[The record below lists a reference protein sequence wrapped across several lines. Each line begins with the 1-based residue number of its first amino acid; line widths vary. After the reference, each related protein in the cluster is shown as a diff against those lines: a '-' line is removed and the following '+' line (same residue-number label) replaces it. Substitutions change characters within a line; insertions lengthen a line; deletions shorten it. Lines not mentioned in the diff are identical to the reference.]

1 MATVRR
7 KRKEHLPATCS
18 QVKLPKSRC
27 SGKKFISVIVRLP
40 DDKRDAITEIGFGGL
55 LHLACRE
62 LRYELCSW
70 IISNYDTAYHQL
82 NMATGVVVPVTA
94 QDVGNIMGIPCGE
107 EIVVHTRRGTSNRTY
122 TISLLEQNLENLA
135 IGDDFRK
142 TFLIFA
148 CATLLAPNSKLEG
161 MHDLWDT
168 IWDGD
173 LFYMTK
179 FYLPSVTVDVTMPL
193 LAAWSDDLIK
203 RRLSAEIATFGGYG
217 HVHTQQL
224 PESAAHSHA
233 QAAGGQSSASDDAIE
248 VIQAR
253 MVENSEKLLRLASSL
268 AEDVAE
274 LRSRQFGLQYRCSAT
289 PAQPLAQVQDE
300 PAPTTGD
307 IQLSV
312 EEFVEQPNL
321 PSAPH
326 SPTERHES
334 AFDHGPSSLHQE
346 SHDQSYPYPHLE
358 SVEDVQNVGT
368 IATHSHLDIPTSSHK
383 YKRTGRR
390 IVKRPAICKSPFVAQ
405 CLKLFPKISHKD
417 RLVADFALD
426 EDADPSEVVCDMH
439 GLFITRAELAS
450 LNGGRWV
457 NNIII
462 GVTSCMLNANQPH
475 PRRCH
480 YFDPSFSVVLASLLP
495 KARKEE
501 ILDRSRMF
509 LQADIVGHDVA
520 SCEMLF
526 IPVCENNHWHLH
538 VLNIPAGRIEILSSL
553 PLRRGNYISASTRRL
568 SMALERALHAHGIH
582 VNVEV
587 SKLVHVQPDLVQ
599 QKNGYDCGIF
609 ALKYMEYWNG
619 ATLTQAVAKEK
630 MHVYRLQMVVTLL
643 LNEAN
648 NVRGNI
654 IQACGL

>member
-1 MATVRR
+1 M
-7 KRKEHLPATCS
+7 
-18 QVKLPKSRC
+18 
-27 SGKKFISVIVRLP
+27 
-40 DDKRDAITEIGFGGL
+40 GFGGL
-55 LHLACRE
+55 LHLACPE

-82 NMATGVVVPVTA
+82 NMATGVVVSVTA
-94 QDVGNIMGIPCGE
+94 QDVDNIMGIPCSGE
-107 EIVVHTRRGTSNRTY
+107 KIVVHTRRGTSNRTY

-161 MHDLWDT
+161 IHDLWDT

-173 LFYMTK
+173 VGVQKNWSKFVLHYIEDGIREYQKNQPTYICGCLIFLQLFYMTK

-233 QAAGGQSSASDDAIE
+233 QAAGGQSSASDDATE

-274 LRSRQFGLQYRCSAT
+274 LRSRQFGSQYRCSAT

-307 IQLSV
+307 IQLSA
-312 EEFVEQPNL
+312 EEFVEQPSL

-426 EDADPSEVVCDMH
+426 EDADPGEVVCDMH
-439 GLFITRAELAS
+439 GLFITRTELAS
-450 LNGGRWV
+450 LNEGRWV

-462 GVTSCMLNANQPH
+462 GVTSRMLNANQPH

-480 YFDPSFSVVLASLLP
+480 YFDPSFLVVLASLLP

-619 ATLTQAVAKEK
+619 ATLTQAVAEEK

>member
-1 MATVRR
+1 
-7 KRKEHLPATCS
+7 
-18 QVKLPKSRC
+18 
-27 SGKKFISVIVRLP
+27 
-40 DDKRDAITEIGFGGL
+40 
-55 LHLACRE
+55 
-62 LRYELCSW
+62 
-70 IISNYDTAYHQL
+70 
-82 NMATGVVVPVTA
+82 
-94 QDVGNIMGIPCGE
+94 
-107 EIVVHTRRGTSNRTY
+107 
-122 TISLLEQNLENLA
+122 
-135 IGDDFRK
+135 
-142 TFLIFA
+142 
-148 CATLLAPNSKLEG
+148 
-161 MHDLWDT
+161 
-168 IWDGD
+168 
-173 LFYMTK
+173 MTK

-217 HVHTQQL
+217 HVHL
-224 PESAAHSHA
+224 PEFAAHSHA
-233 QAAGGQSSASDDAIE
+233 QAAVGSPRLLMMLLSYSSPPS
-248 VIQAR
+248 
-253 MVENSEKLLRLASSL
+253 
-268 AEDVAE
+268 
-274 LRSRQFGLQYRCSAT
+274 
-289 PAQPLAQVQDE
+289 AQVQDE
-300 PAPTTGD
+300 PAPMTGN
-307 IQLSV
+307 IQLSLKNL
-312 EEFVEQPNL
+312 FEQPSL
-321 PSAPH
+321 PLAPH

-439 GLFITRAELAS
+439 GLFITRVELAS

-457 NNIII
+457 NNI
-462 GVTSCMLNANQPH
+462 
-475 PRRCH
+475 
-480 YFDPSFSVVLASLLP
+480 VVLASLLP

-520 SCEMLF
+520 SVKC
-526 IPVCENNHWHLH
+526 
-538 VLNIPAGRIEILSSL
+538 L

-619 ATLTQAVAKEK
+619 ATLTQAVAEEK

>member
-1 MATVRR
+1 
-7 KRKEHLPATCS
+7 
-18 QVKLPKSRC
+18 
-27 SGKKFISVIVRLP
+27 
-40 DDKRDAITEIGFGGL
+40 
-55 LHLACRE
+55 
-62 LRYELCSW
+62 
-70 IISNYDTAYHQL
+70 
-82 NMATGVVVPVTA
+82 
-94 QDVGNIMGIPCGE
+94 MGIPCNGE
-107 EIVVHTRRGTSNRTY
+107 EIVVHTRRGTSNHTY

-148 CATLLAPNSKLEG
+148 CATLLTPNSKLEG
-161 MHDLWDT
+161 IHDLWDT

-173 LFYMTK
+173 VGVQKNWSKFVLHYIEDGIREYQKNQPTYIRGCLIFLQMLLNVFQLLHFPVISLFFYMTK

-217 HVHTQQL
+217 HVHL
-224 PESAAHSHA
+224 PEFAAHSHA
-233 QAAGGQSSASDDAIE
+233 QVAGRQSSASDDATE

-274 LRSRQFGLQYRCSAT
+274 LLSRN
-289 PAQPLAQVQDE
+289 
-300 PAPTTGD
+300 
-307 IQLSV
+307 IQLSA
-312 EEFVEQPNL
+312 EEFVEQPIL
-321 PSAPH
+321 PLAPH

-383 YKRTGRR
+383 YKQT
-390 IVKRPAICKSPFVAQ
+390 
-405 CLKLFPKISHKD
+405 
-417 RLVADFALD
+417 ADFTLD
-426 EDADPSEVVCDMH
+426 EDADPSDVVCDMH
-439 GLFITRAELAS
+439 GLFITRVELAS

-457 NNIII
+457 KTIII
-462 GVTSCMLNANQPH
+462 GVMSRMLNANQPH

-495 KARKEE
+495 KAKKEE
-501 ILDRSRMF
+501 ILDRSCMF

-538 VLNIPAGRIEILSSL
+538 VLNILAGRIEILSSL
-553 PLRRGNYISASTRRL
+553 PLRRGN
-568 SMALERALHAHGIH
+568 
-582 VNVEV
+582 
-587 SKLVHVQPDLVQ
+587 
-599 QKNGYDCGIF
+599 
-609 ALKYMEYWNG
+609 
-619 ATLTQAVAKEK
+619 
-630 MHVYRLQMVVTLL
+630 
-643 LNEAN
+643 
-648 NVRGNI
+648 
-654 IQACGL
+654 